1 MNLSQMLA
9 RKLSRTDLGRSR
21 VEKGNIKG
29 RKRKYQGC
37 DYAHP
42 SLFLPNEENL
52 QRAAVW

>member
-1 MNLSQMLA
+1 MLA
-9 RKLSRTDLGRSR
+9 GKLSRADLGRSR

-52 QRAAVW
+52 QRVTMW